1 MLRTIAATRL
11 ITTRLARAYTT
22 EPAGNGTI
30 VWIVMVD
37 RAVSLSVLLHNR
49 LVNST
54 QGRSQ
59 DVYACQ
65 DTA

>member
-30 VWIVMVD
+30 DWEMSKVD
-37 RAVSLSVLLHNR
+37 WLVS
-49 LVNST
+49 
-54 QGRSQ
+54 
-59 DVYACQ
+59 
-65 DTA
+65 

>member
-30 VWIVMVD
+30 VDCHGGSGCLMSI
-37 RAVSLSVLLHNR
+37 LLCR
-49 LVNST
+49 LVDST